1 MKTILTIIALLL
13 IGSASANDS
22 TARAQLKKAKTN
34 AGLSLATTFVGTIVA
49 YNGAINLN
57 PTTTNVG
64 LLMICGGAVL
74 GTVATYQYYSA
85 QIEARIGIKSVGIR
99 IRF

>member
-13 IGSASANDS
+13 MGSASANDS
-22 TARAQLKKAKTN
+22 TARVQLKKAKTN
-34 AGLSLATTFVGTIVA
+34 AMLSLTCTFVGSVIA

-57 PTTTNVG
+57 PTTTNTGIVF
-64 LLMICGGAVL
+64 ICGGAIL
-74 GTVATYQYYSA
+74 GTVATYQYYSS
-85 QIEARIGIKSVGIR
+85 QIEARLGYKSVGIR